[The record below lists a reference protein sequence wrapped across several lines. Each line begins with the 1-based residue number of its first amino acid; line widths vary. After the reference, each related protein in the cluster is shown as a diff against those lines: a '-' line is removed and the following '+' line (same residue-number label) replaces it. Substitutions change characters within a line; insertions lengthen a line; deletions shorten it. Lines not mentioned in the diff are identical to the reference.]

1 MHTDRIFLLTFMFAF
16 TQSTLA
22 MATIEELSSTTI
34 SGRRFTRKQL
44 KQVQETVMMFPNLS
58 RKELALTLCEHL
70 NWENP
75 AGKLKVNSCLN
86 ILDHL
91 ENLGIITLPEK
102 RKTKKPVRRIPAFEK
117 PPDESPIVGTLED
130 IGPVTLQ
137 RITSKDDFESFK
149 AYIQT
154 YHYLGHKHPFGSYI
168 AYFAVSATT
177 RKKLGC
183 LLFSA
188 SAAWAL
194 APRDEWI
201 GWEKKDRQKLL
212 HLIIKN
218 DRFLIFP
225 WVQVPNLAS
234 HILSLAVKQIGND
247 WVEKYGY
254 RPVLIETF
262 VDTTKYTGIAYR
274 SANWV
279 YLGQTKDQAFF
290 DRKTQPKKTV
300 KEIFAYP
307 LTPDWRYTLTNCHR
321 ESSLKKKYRND
332 VQASNTRVVD
342 ESFVAL
348 WEKVTQIINDIAGQ
362 YDKKWQVRQRLINSM
377 LIILLVFRLV
387 CSKNS
392 QSYGTTID
400 ELWDSCHRLNL
411 PLPQK
416 GSIAPSSFCAAR
428 RKLDEAAFSDIN
440 RKIIQNYLDQARNE
454 SYQWH
459 GHRIFAVDG
468 SRINLPRGLLR
479 CGYKLLSDSVYY
491 PQGLLSCL
499 YQVKS
504 QIPFDFTLVPYIN
517 ERVCAE
523 QHLQVLEKD
532 DVVVYD
538 RGYYSYLLLH
548 RHFERKIHPVFRLQ
562 KNSSTAI
569 DEFFSS
575 PETDALVSITPSST
589 AQREIRA
596 EYPHLMIVPIPL
608 RLIKYQ
614 IGGETTCLATTL
626 LDRNRYTIQDF
637 IEIYHSRWGVEELY
651 KTSKRTFIIEDFHS
665 RTERGVKQEI
675 FAHFALIT
683 MNRIF
688 ANQADIDLNLSGSST
703 NQGGSDGPSIASP
716 SNQPLRRLKTNFKNC
731 IHVFTRSIEELLL
744 LHTQMKA
751 VIERAF
757 LFVRG
762 RHQTERPG
770 RSYQRK
776 SMRPETKWRAPRIRK
791 KDRKGPKPLTALN
804 PGDIVAA
811 S

>member
-1 MHTDRIFLLTFMFAF
+1 
-16 TQSTLA
+16 
-22 MATIEELSSTTI
+22 MATIETLPSTTI

-44 KQVQETVMMFPNLS
+44 NQIQETVKMFPNLS

-75 AGKLKVNSCLN
+75 AGKLKVNSCLT
-86 ILDHL
+86 ILEHL
-91 ENLGIITLPEK
+91 ENLGIVTLPEK
-102 RKTKKPVRRIPAFEK
+102 RKTEKPVRRIPAFEK
-117 PPDESPIVGTLED
+117 APDESPIEGSLEE
-130 IGPVTLQ
+130 IGPITLQ
-137 RITSKDDFESFK
+137 LATSKEDYESLK

-154 YHYLGHKHPFGSYI
+154 YHYLGFKHPFGSYVG
-168 AYFAVSATT
+168 YFIVSKA
-177 RKKLGC
+177 RQRKLGC

-188 SAAWAL
+188 SAAWAM
-194 APRDEWI
+194 APRDKWI
-201 GWEKKDRQKLL
+201 GWEKKHRQKLL
-212 HLIIKN
+212 HLIISN
-218 DRFLIFP
+218 DRYLIFP

-234 HILSLAVKQIGND
+234 HILSLAAKQIGND
-247 WVEKYGY
+247 WVEKCGY

-262 VDTTKYTGIAYR
+262 VDTTKYTGTAYR
-274 SANWV
+274 SANWI
-279 YLGQTKDQAFF
+279 YLGQTQ
-290 DRKTQPKKTV
+290 DRVFGNQKLKKTV

-307 LTPDWRYTLTNCHR
+307 LTPDWRHTLTNCHR

-332 VQASNTRVVD
+332 VQASHSRAVD

-348 WEKVTQIINDIAGQ
+348 WEKVAKVVNEVAEQ

-411 PLPQK
+411 PPPQK
-416 GSIAPSSFCAAR
+416 GSIAPSSFCEAR
-428 RKLDEAAFSDIN
+428 KKLDEAAFQDIN
-440 RKIIQNYLDQARNE
+440 RKIIQTYSDQVKNG

-468 SRINLPRGLLR
+468 SKINLPQGLLDF
-479 CGYKLLSDSVYY
+479 GYKLLSDSSYY

-504 QIPFDFTLVPYIN
+504 QIPFDFNLVSHLN
-517 ERVCAE
+517 ERTCAE
-523 QHLQVLEKD
+523 QHLQLLEQD
-532 DVVVYD
+532 DIVVYD

-548 RHFERKIHPVFRLQ
+548 RHFERRIHPVFRLQ
-562 KNSSTAI
+562 KNNATAI
-569 DEFFSS
+569 DEFFSG
-575 PETDALVSITPSST
+575 PETDAIVSIAPSST
-589 AQREIRA
+589 TRTEILA
-596 EYPHLMIVPIPL
+596 KYPNLNIVPIPM

-614 IGGETTCLATTL
+614 IGDEIICLGTTL
-626 LDRNRYTIQDF
+626 LDQNLYTIQDF

-651 KTSKRTFIIEDFHS
+651 KISKRTFIIEDFHAQ
-665 RTERGVKQEI
+665 TERGVKQEI

-688 ANQADIDLNLSGSST
+688 ANQADIDLNLSGSSG
-703 NQGGSDGPSIASP
+703 NQEERDLLASASP
-716 SNQPLRRLKTNFKNC
+716 STQPLRRFKINFKSC
-731 IHVFTRSIEELLL
+731 IHAFTRSIEELVL
-744 LHTQMKA
+744 LHAQMKA
-751 VIERAF
+751 AIERAF
-757 LFVRG
+757 LFVIG
-762 RHQTERPG
+762 RRQKERPG

-776 SMRPETKWRAPRIRK
+776 SMRPETKWHAPRKRK
-791 KDRKGPKPLTALN
+791 KNKKVPKPLLALN
-804 PGDIVAA
+804 PGDICAV